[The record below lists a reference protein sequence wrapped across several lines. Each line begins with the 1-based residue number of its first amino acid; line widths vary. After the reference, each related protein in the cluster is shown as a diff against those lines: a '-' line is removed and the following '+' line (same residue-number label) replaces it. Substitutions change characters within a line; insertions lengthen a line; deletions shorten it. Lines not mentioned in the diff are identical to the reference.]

1 MAMKGRVS
9 AGEFNRYMV
18 SLELQADFFA
28 GVRAHYAKLM
38 NLLESGDIEEAVSA
52 AGAVGDDRIQKQS
65 QGYAAPDSF
74 THGTPEQRMRWFSK
88 GYTTGDVTAGD
99 TFSGGAL

>member
-1 MAMKGRVS
+1 
-9 AGEFNRYMV
+9 
-18 SLELQADFFA
+18 
-28 GVRAHYAKLM
+28 
-38 NLLESGDIEEAVSA
+38 
-52 AGAVGDDRIQKQS
+52 
-65 QGYAAPDSF
+65 YAAPDSF